1 MEKQRLNPTLHYV
14 LSILGFLCCC
24 FAGLGFIPAGI
35 AFFMANSKIKQAQL
49 NPENY
54 DNVKAMQTA
63 KTVALVVLIINL
75 LYLAV
80 TIYRIATIGWDEI
93 QLQQQEILEQWG
105 IEQ

>member
-1 MEKQRLNPTLHYV
+1 
-14 LSILGFLCCC
+14 
-24 FAGLGFIPAGI
+24 
-35 AFFMANSKIKQAQL
+35 
-49 NPENY
+49 
-54 DNVKAMQTA
+54 MQTA